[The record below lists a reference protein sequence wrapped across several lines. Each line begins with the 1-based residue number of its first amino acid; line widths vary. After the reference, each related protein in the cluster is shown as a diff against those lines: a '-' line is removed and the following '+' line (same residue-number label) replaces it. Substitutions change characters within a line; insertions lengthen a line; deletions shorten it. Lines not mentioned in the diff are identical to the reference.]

1 MIMTK
6 YNKKI
11 KNIYL
16 MINKKKT
23 SGKMTDSRE
32 KNYSFG
38 GTEARTEVV
47 ERGGGYIIV
56 PV

>member
-38 GTEARTEVV
+38 GTEARTEGV

-56 PV
+56 SV

>member
-1 MIMTK
+1 MTK

-23 SGKMTDSRE
+23 SGKMTTAKKKITVSAVP
-32 KNYSFG
+32 KP
-38 GTEARTEVV
+38 
-47 ERGGGYIIV
+47 ERKVSKGEGDI
-56 PV
+56 